1 MMSFDIVQ
9 KAILLESSFLL
20 GHQKNGDNVSAST
33 LKEVVS
39 FYTQL
44 RESFQFEICYEK
56 VTDDLSY
63 DDSNRLEK
71 EMHVW
76 AQKNNILMFR
86 NRAIQT
92 NIFATEE
99 DAMAFKLKWL

>member
-20 GHQKNGDNVSAST
+20 GHQKNGDNVPAST

-44 RESFQFEICYEK
+44 RESFQFEICYESLTTK
-56 VTDDLSY
+56 ISY
-63 DDSNRLEK
+63 DDRIKLEK
-71 EMHVW
+71 EMHEW
-76 AQKNNILMFR
+76 AQKNGILLFR
-86 NRAIQT
+86 DRAAQI